1 MTNVATTHK
10 LLLAKWHDKTILGNF
25 KGIGTSEDLKTIW
38 SPSNNRIDISSFS
51 DDCWAR
57 HQHSNRSKSSKID
70 DSDSWQ
76 CQLNMYNSEETFTT
90 GNFNFPDSSEQ
101 GLYLA
106 VAGSKSVLDSQLLL
120 MSFVNTIQKRQITK
134 GPVINSGRNDNVN

>member
-1 MTNVATTHK
+1 
-10 LLLAKWHDKTILGNF
+10 
-25 KGIGTSEDLKTIW
+25 
-38 SPSNNRIDISSFS
+38 
-51 DDCWAR
+51 
-57 HQHSNRSKSSKID
+57 
-70 DSDSWQ
+70 
-76 CQLNMYNSEETFTT
+76 MYNSKETFTT
-90 GNFNFPDSSEQ
+90 RNFNFLDSSEQ